1 MDSLTFEQLPQAIV
15 ALTNEVAMLRETILK
30 NHKPTQTK
38 TLIEIDDAC
47 KVVHKAKSTVY
58 RLVRERKI
66 PCYKVGNKLYFY
78 ECELLDW
85 VTKNRR
91 ADIDATMDD
100 LKLNISTGIRRKPKR
115 PFSL

>member
-1 MDSLTFEQLPQAIV
+1 MDNLTFEQLPQAIV

-30 NHKPTQTK
+30 NNKPTQTK
-38 TLIEIDDAC
+38 VLIEIDDAC
-47 KVVHKAKSTVY
+47 RVVHKAKSTVY

-91 ADIDATMDD
+91 EICAISMDEIAKS
-100 LKLNISTGIRRKPKR
+100 LSQNIKHKAYRK
-115 PFSL
+115 F